1 MPWSIWLV
9 TDCVFEIFF
18 DSSRS
23 RSSMFLKSML
33 PPKLS
38 WYVWSMRDA
47 AVLEQAGEH
56 AVHDGGADL
65 ALDVVADD
73 RARRRPSNFC
83 AHSGSLAMNT
93 GMALTNADAG
103 VEAGLRV
110 VALRLLGADR
120 AGSDTSTS
128 ARASRSAWATST
140 GSAGDSS
147 TISR

>member
-38 WYVWSMRDA
+38 WYVLSIARPRSSNRRASMRC
-47 AVLEQAGEH
+47 VM
-56 AVHDGGADL
+56 
-65 ALDVVADD
+65 VAPTWLLMSSPTIGTP
-73 RARRRPSNFC
+73 ASSNFS

-93 GMALTNADAG
+93 GIAFTKP
-103 VEAGLRV
+103 
-110 VALRLLGADR
+110 
-120 AGSDTSTS
+120 TP
-128 ARASRSAWATST
+128 ASRQACA
-140 GSAGDSS
+140 
-147 TISR
+147 